1 MNDGGNMGKRRVWHQ
16 HEQRGRWINSQRKTW
31 RQGCRVEWEESPL
44 GATRERRE
52 CKGLEVE
59 WGKSDGFWS
68 RCCAFPAWVSGI
80 LSTPRASGRK
90 EEERLI
96 NRDELILQRTETSR
110 HLPHLFSPDLP
121 SSFHL
126 HKCSV
131 WLWIA
136 FPPWNS
142 MDCSHRQVLSLGLRL
157 RQGTFFLHPLRN
169 VFHHRNR
176 RFWQTWVSCDLF

>member
-1 MNDGGNMGKRRVWHQ
+1 MGKGWLWHQ
-16 HEQRGRWINSQRKTW
+16 HEQWGRWINSQRITW
-31 RQGCRVEWEESPL
+31 RQGCRVEWDESPL
-44 GATRERRE
+44 GATRERGE

-68 RCCAFPAWVSGI
+68 WCCAFPAWVSGI

-90 EEERLI
+90 EEEKLI
-96 NRDELILQRTETSR
+96 NRDELILQRTQTSR

-121 SSFHL
+121 SSSHP

-157 RQGTFFLHPLRN
+157 RQGTFFLHWLRN

-176 RFWQTWVSCDLF
+176 RFWQTWDSCDLF